1 MPRSVTREATNN
13 ESVPFVFLL
22 HGLLM
27 PAASMMPLE
36 RGLRQAG
43 FASRRVSY
51 PSRARPWQQ
60 SVEILRRQVEEC
72 ASDRIHFVGHSMGGL
87 VATALLNDS
96 PKISSSSVVTIGTPF
111 NGSSVARNMLK
122 YSPGRWLL
130 GGAESLLAS
139 GLQPRWSDSRALHVI
154 AGTSG
159 IGLPR
164 MLFGKELGA
173 VHDGVVS
180 IDECTPEGM
189 ASMDT
194 FCSNHTLLLV
204 NQAVIERVVELLKE
218 GKTT

>member
-1 MPRSVTREATNN
+1 MPHSVKREAAKS

-27 PAASMMPLE
+27 PAASMIPLE

-51 PSRARPWQQ
+51 PTRARPWQQ
-60 SVEILRRQVEEC
+60 SVEILRREVEEC
-72 ASDRIHFVGHSMGGL
+72 ASNRIHFVGHSMGGL
-87 VATALLNDS
+87 MVTALLNDS
-96 PKISSSSVVTIGTPF
+96 PMIASGSVVTIGTPF

-122 YSPGRWLL
+122 YSPGRWFLS
-130 GGAESLLAS
+130 GAESLLAS

-154 AGTSG
+154 AGTRG

-164 MLFGKELGA
+164 VLFGKELGA

-180 IDECTPEGM
+180 VDECTPEVM

-194 FCSNHTLLLV
+194 FSSNHTLLLV
-204 NQAVIERVVELLKE
+204 NQAVIERVVSLLKDH
-218 GKTT
+218 